1 MISQGDQSAG
11 ARVGEISFLRSGL
24 SNSLTQW
31 ALALHGPCRVGG
43 ASTEPGDWPGVLWV
57 SGWSNPASWR
67 TEGSDAF
74 AHQSRWRQPQG
85 QGKCI
90 TGVGGRTGPAARCA
104 WCWAHSLG
112 PAESQ
117 PARGSCCNC
126 QAGRRQEFEDE
137 AGAQLLFPHR
147 VPKTPSKIFH
157 CETRQSEERQ
167 NKQSA
172 KKITPSWHPFLLA
185 CLASFDFPTP
195 FKSRLSVQNFK
206 TKNSAGNITEMEH
219 QGGVRVYPYSL
230 VPIIL
235 SPSLHGEIFW
245 LKHTHRFLLASSAPS
260 PVPVRTAYLLKK
272 CTQIRMVYDS
282 VLFWL

>member
-90 TGVGGRTGPAARCA
+90 TGVGAV
-104 WCWAHSLG
+104 
-112 PAESQ
+112 
-117 PARGSCCNC
+117 
-126 QAGRRQEFEDE
+126 QALR
-137 AGAQLLFPHR
+137 P
-147 VPKTPSKIFH
+147 
-157 CETRQSEERQ
+157 
-167 NKQSA
+167 
-172 KKITPSWHPFLLA
+172 
-185 CLASFDFPTP
+185 
-195 FKSRLSVQNFK
+195 
-206 TKNSAGNITEMEH
+206 
-219 QGGVRVYPYSL
+219 GVRGAERIPWALRRVSQQEAAAVTAKQEEGRSLKMRRGLSYCFLTEFLRPPAKYSIVKQGKVKNAKTSNL
-230 VPIIL
+230 QKKSHHLDIPF
-235 SPSLHGEIFW
+235 S
-245 LKHTHRFLLASSAPS
+245 LLASLPLIS
-260 PVPVRTAYLLKK
+260 PLRLSQGCLCRISRQKILLG
-272 CTQIRMVYDS
+272 T
-282 VLFWL
+282 